1 MNRIMISI
9 RKWPYISIFIFM
21 VLLASIMWW
30 LSSLLR
36 SDDLAREVLIN
47 LSASFLAVIP
57 TVIFI
62 DKLVERHRKYR
73 LRYATEAAHH
83 AMKQLRDHHL
93 RLALTSFRYYIAAG
107 EPEVYT
113 IDLTNDKRRRYTKA
127 LKGILLQHEPKDI
140 AQTLTKD
147 EWHHVADSL
156 SRLRSVALE
165 YIVLYQGIL
174 ESEQLG
180 RLLTMH
186 NAFQELDFTFNLD
199 ANAFLMPLNEWA
211 QNKFANEETAREI
224 YGELEFRVSVAL
236 YTYLKALD
244 EFSDE
249 IGGVEL

>member
-21 VLLASIMWW
+21 VLLAGIMWW
-30 LSSLLR
+30 LSSLLQ

-73 LRYATEAAHH
+73 LRYATEAAQH
-83 AMKQLRDHHL
+83 AMQQLRDHHL
-93 RLALTSFRYYIAAG
+93 RLALTSFRYHIAAG
-107 EPEVYT
+107 EPEVFT
-113 IDLTNDKRRRYTKA
+113 IDLTDDKRKRYIKA

-147 EWHHVADSL
+147 EWQHVADSL

-180 RLLTMH
+180 RLLAMH

-199 ANAFLMPLNEWA
+199 IDAFLKPLNEWA
-211 QNKFANEETAREI
+211 QNKFVNEDAARAVHV
-224 YGELEFRVSVAL
+224 ELESRVSVAL
-236 YTYLKALD
+236 YAYLKPLD

-249 IGGVEL
+249 IGGVKL